1 MKGDMISTY
10 LLEIQVYY
18 LCRIYIQHHKCCD
31 AVSQKRRIIKFS
43 LVLQNYLHEERHNFH
58 IFTGNISILSL
69 QSMPTAS

>member
-31 AVSQKRRIIKFS
+31 AVSQAERIIKFS
-43 LVLQNYLHEERHNFH
+43 LLLQNYLHEKRYDSH
-58 IFTGNISILSL
+58 IVTGNISLL
-69 QSMPTAS
+69 LL

>member
-31 AVSQKRRIIKFS
+31 AVSQAERIIK
-43 LVLQNYLHEERHNFH
+43 
-58 IFTGNISILSL
+58 ILPAL
-69 QSMPTAS
+69 AKLLA